1 MSKFLST
8 SGIDRTLPD
17 EFENED
23 WVGYL
28 QGKYQEE
35 AEKIISLYRKDN
47 DNNIPKPN
55 TPIVHKR
62 MRG

>member
-8 SGIDRTLPD
+8 ESIDRTLPD
-17 EFENED
+17 EFENEG
-23 WVGYL
+23 WVDYL
-28 QGKYQEE
+28 RGKYQEE
-35 AEKIISLYRKDN
+35 AEKIISSYRKDN
-47 DNNIPKPN
+47 GNNIPKPN